1 MVNMRKRYDAKI
13 RAKVALEAVKGD
25 KTLAELS
32 SEFKLHTNQIRKWRK
47 QLLECL
53 PDLFT
58 DRRKKK
64 DRDTE
69 ELISELY
76 RQIGQMKVELDW
88 LKKKSNAPVKKKRQE
103 VEPENEMI
111 SVSRQCELLR
121 LNRSSYYYKSE
132 RDDSYNEYLMRLID
146 EQYTRTP
153 FFGVPKMLAW
163 LQRQGHWVNIKRVR
177 RLMRLMR
184 LYAIYPKPR
193 LSKSDDEH
201 KKYPYLLKGVTVDHP
216 DQAWASDITYIRLL
230 HGFVYLVVI
239 MDWFS
244 RYVLSWELS
253 ITLDRDF
260 CIDALKK
267 SLLIS
272 KPEIF
277 NSDQGPQYTSEDFI
291 NVLKNEDIRISMDG
305 RGRLYD
311 NIFVERLW
319 RTVKYEEVYLHDYLS
334 VPEARE
340 RLAPYFNFY
349 NTERPHASLGNQTP
363 YEVYYGLPPA
373 QKAVFVYR

>member
-1 MVNMRKRYDAKI
+1 M
-13 RAKVALEAVKGD
+13 
-25 KTLAELS
+25 
-32 SEFKLHTNQIRKWRK
+32 
-47 QLLECL
+47 
-53 PDLFT
+53 
-58 DRRKKK
+58 
-64 DRDTE
+64 
-69 ELISELY
+69 
-76 RQIGQMKVELDW
+76 
-88 LKKKSNAPVKKKRQE
+88 
-103 VEPENEMI
+103 EPENKMI

-193 LSKSDDEH
+193 LSKSNDEH

-267 SLLIS
+267 NLLIS

-319 RTVKYEEVYLHDYLS
+319 RTVKY
-334 VPEARE
+334 
-340 RLAPYFNFY
+340 
-349 NTERPHASLGNQTP
+349 
-363 YEVYYGLPPA
+363 
-373 QKAVFVYR
+373 